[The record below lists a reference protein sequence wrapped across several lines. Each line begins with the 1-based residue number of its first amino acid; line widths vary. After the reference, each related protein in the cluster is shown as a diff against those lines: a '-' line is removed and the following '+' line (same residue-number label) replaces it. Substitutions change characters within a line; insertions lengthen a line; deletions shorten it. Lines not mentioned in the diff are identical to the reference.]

1 MPKAFFRKAVERM
14 EGYTPGFQPRVADYV
29 KLNTNENPYPP
40 SPAVIEAIGKELPRL
55 ARYPD
60 PAADALR
67 EEVARLFGVKLANVI
82 AGNGSDDILSVA
94 VRAFVDPGQ
103 SVSFPNP
110 TYSLYE
116 VLAAAQDA
124 TSAPVDWTRDWSLPE
139 GLFGNGSP
147 LTFLANPNSP
157 TGTFVDPLDVARL
170 ADSLEG
176 VLLIDE
182 AYSDFARGN
191 CMELARTRDNVI
203 VARTL
208 SKSYS
213 LAGLRLGFAV
223 ASEALIAGL
232 MKVKDSYNL
241 GRAAIAG
248 GAAALRDQAHLR
260 ANVEKIRRTRARL
273 VGELAKLGFHTLP
286 SEANFVL
293 AKPPAGLAA
302 KAYFD
307 ELWKRLILVRWFD
320 RPRVR
325 DRVRISIGSD
335 AEMDRLLDAT
345 REILAAV

>member
-1 MPKAFFRKAVERM
+1 M

-40 SPAVIEAIGKELPRL
+40 SPAVNEAIEKELARL
-55 ARYPD
+55 PRYPD
-60 PAADALR
+60 PTADAFR
-67 EEVARLFGVKLANVI
+67 EEAAKLFGVKIANVI
-82 AGNGSDDILSVA
+82 AGNGSDDILNLA
-94 VRAFVDPGQ
+94 VRAFVEAGQ
-103 SVSFPNP
+103 TVAFPDP

-124 TSAPVDWTRDWSLPE
+124 TCARVDWAKDWSLPE
-139 GLFGNGSP
+139 GLFGNASP

-157 TGTFVDPLDVARL
+157 TGTFVDPADVARL
-170 ADSLEG
+170 ADSLDG
-176 VLLIDE
+176 VLLVDE
-182 AYSDFARGN
+182 AYVDFARGD

-203 VARTL
+203 VARSL

-223 ASEALIAGL
+223 AAEALIAGL

-241 GRAAIAG
+241 DRLAIAG

-260 ANVEKIRRTRARL
+260 ANATKIRRTRARVVEAL
-273 VGELAKLGFHTLP
+273 DTLGFHTLD
-286 SEANFVL
+286 SEANFIL
-293 AKPPAGLAA
+293 TRPPTGLGA
-302 KAYFD
+302 KAYFN

-335 AEMDRLLDAT
+335 AEMDRLLAAT
-345 REILAAV
+345 REILASL